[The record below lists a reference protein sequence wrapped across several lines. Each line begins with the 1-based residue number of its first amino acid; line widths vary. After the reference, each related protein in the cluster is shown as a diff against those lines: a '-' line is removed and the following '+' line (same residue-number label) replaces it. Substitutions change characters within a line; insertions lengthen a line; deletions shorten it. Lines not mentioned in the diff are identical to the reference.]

1 MRCWVSRGWSDGL
14 TVDGHPE
21 WPDAGHDIVD
31 VDRGCSGLVGVLIA
45 REHRRSRLSVCGYL
59 VDAYCLGVKDALGPD
74 VMDGR
79 ELAVFARH
87 YFSAFGV
94 PPLDA
99 PIELARHLV
108 HGAVEYARGLG
119 FEPAPD
125 FDAARGHLGPW
136 QGPSA
141 MASGATGSR
150 CSSRVPTTIRPR
162 SCARWS
168 ALSARTGSTLWC
180 RPTHRGCARRS
191 AGGLAAD
198 GSARRPPWQ
207 TGSAA
212 ELLAPGDI
220 GRSAGSGEGARGRR
234 PGQLAPFSGACTSS
248 WRPPPGPP
256 GAWLT
261 LGVPGD
267 ASAPAL
273 SGGFRTMAPC

>member
-1 MRCWVSRGWSDGL
+1 MDDEELIHEVRRLRAKGHSPKEIARALGVRPALVAPLVRRIGAEESGAPAESSVVRCWVSRGWSDGL

-141 MASGATGSR
+141 IGFGRDGKPMFVAGPYDD
-150 CSSRVPTTIRPR
+150 SSAVMRTLERSIGQNGFDFVVP
-162 SCARWS
+162 
-168 ALSARTGSTLWC
+168 
-180 RPTHRGCARRS
+180 
-191 AGGLAAD
+191 AD
-198 GSARRPPWQ
+198 
-207 TGSAA
+207 
-212 ELLAPGDI
+212 APGL
-220 GRSAGSGEGARGRR
+220 RAA
-234 PGQLAPFSGACTSS
+234 
-248 WRPPPGPP
+248 
-256 GAWLT
+256 
-261 LGVPGD
+261 
-267 ASAPAL
+267 
-273 SGGFRTMAPC
+273 